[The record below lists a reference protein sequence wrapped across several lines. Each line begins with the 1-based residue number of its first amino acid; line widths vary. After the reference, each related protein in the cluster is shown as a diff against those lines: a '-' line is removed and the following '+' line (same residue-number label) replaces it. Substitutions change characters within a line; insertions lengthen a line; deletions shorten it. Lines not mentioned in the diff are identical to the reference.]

1 MLLCLSASAMAQ
13 ENGNSVVAN
22 VFAPNMSQEKVY
34 LHLDNTGYFDGETIR
49 FKAYVLRSDSESF
62 TNISRVLYVELLNP
76 SGDVIATRKC
86 AIVDG
91 QANGEIKLE
100 KVFGAGYYEIRAYT
114 RYMTNWG
121 NAACFS
127 RIIPIFDTP
136 KQDGDYSNRTIENI
150 SHRKRLPNYRD
161 GGQDGRI
168 GIYPEGGRMVKGLR
182 GAVAFQI
189 HGYIPPFGEDDE
201 QDDKPFAQL
210 LSADGQVIADNIS
223 VDKFGR
229 GVFEVV
235 PDSV

>member
-1 MLLCLSASAMAQ
+1 MYKSLLTILLLFACLAVQANPDSLVSNQHHAMLFN
-13 ENGNSVVAN
+13 EV
-22 VFAPNMSQEKVY
+22 MSQEKIY

-49 FKAYVLRSDSESF
+49 FKAYVLRSDSESY
-62 TNISRVLYVELLNP
+62 TDISRVLYVELLNP

-136 KQDGDYSNRTIENI
+136 KQDGDYSNRTIEDI
-150 SHRKRLPNYRD
+150 SHRKRLPNYRA
-161 GGQDGRI
+161 GGQNGRI

-182 GAVAFQI
+182 RRSLRRAGMQSITASARGHCSVIRRAVRR
-189 HGYIPPFGEDDE
+189 
-201 QDDKPFAQL
+201 
-210 LSADGQVIADNIS
+210 SAL
-223 VDKFGR
+223 
-229 GVFEVV
+229 
-235 PDSV
+235 